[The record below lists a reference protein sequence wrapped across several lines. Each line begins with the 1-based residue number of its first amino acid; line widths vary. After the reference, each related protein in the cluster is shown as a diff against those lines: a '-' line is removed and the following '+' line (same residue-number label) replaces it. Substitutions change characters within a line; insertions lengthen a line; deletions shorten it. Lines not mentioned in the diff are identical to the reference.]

1 MGRCAA
7 PARAQVVI
15 AGMVVLQTFMVIV
28 NTAGVPA
35 RAAFPEGAGEMK
47 LFPHKMAATLLS
59 GVLRVI
65 PTPDLSWD

>member
-1 MGRCAA
+1 
-7 PARAQVVI
+7 VI

>member
-1 MGRCAA
+1 MGSCAA

-15 AGMVVLQTFMVIV
+15 AGIVVLQTFMVIV
-28 NTAGVPA
+28 NTAEY
-35 RAAFPEGAGEMK
+35 RHEGHSPKAAGEMK